1 MVWELRVVSCP
12 KMTFIYLLISIFL
25 SIEGPWSSRRW
36 LLHISPLFLFTNI
49 YNLVIKRERGHC
61 KKFHIVKHRGF
72 VGKTNKMRRSLTI
85 VQSFQVRKLDLSQIS
100 RFCAGCCTEPG
111 LFVPWT
117 KDIPLVLVP
126 QRPLLPVIRKGLK
139 VVTIEIMEIVTTIIV
154 TTFKRCNNLNML

>member
-1 MVWELRVVSCP
+1 M
-12 KMTFIYLLISIFL
+12 
-25 SIEGPWSSRRW
+25 SIEND
-36 LLHISPLFLFTNI
+36 LYLFTYKYISLDRGTMVIKTLIAPYFPPFFLFINI

-61 KKFHIVKHRGF
+61 KKSHIVKHCGF

-126 QRPLLPVIRKGLK
+126 HRPLLPVILHSRVSQIPRKLENYFG
-139 VVTIEIMEIVTTIIV
+139 EI
-154 TTFKRCNNLNML
+154 KDSWQ